1 MILACVLDDGPRVVA
16 ALAPDDQAWFD
27 VCGALH
33 GPTIHSVDVDVS
45 ACLAEACERVEEL
58 AGEIDAGRLRRV
70 APQRRLPTVPWP
82 RNLLGAP
89 VNYREHQ
96 GELGPDRSPA
106 TGTTRELGLFVKATG
121 SVSGPDD
128 PIVLPAWEG
137 RECHYEGEIAIVIG
151 RGGRDIPPADALH
164 HIAGFTAALDVT
176 MRLET
181 DRREERSMRKSFS
194 SFTPLGPALLP
205 MSEVDRVEDLAL
217 ELSID
222 GEVRQRGT
230 LAQLIVPVDELV
242 ALASSVIELRPGD
255 VILTGTPSGVGPLA
269 AGQHVRLA
277 VTGLP
282 PLELDVVS
290 A

>member
-1 MILACVLDDGPRVVA
+1 MIFACVFDQGPRVVA
-16 ALAPDDQAWFD
+16 AAEPKARAWFD
-27 VCGALH
+27 VCTALH
-33 GPTIHSVDVDVS
+33 GPTAHSVDVEVS
-45 ACLAEACERVEEL
+45 LCLIEACARVADIETWIE
-58 AGEIDAGRLRRV
+58 AGRLRAV
-70 APQRRLPTVPWP
+70 TPKLRLPTVPWP
-82 RNLLGAP
+82 RNLFGAP
-89 VNYREHQ
+89 VNYREHE

-106 TGTTRELGLFVKATG
+106 TGTARELGLFVKATG
-121 SVSGPDD
+121 SISGPDD

-151 RGGRDIPPADALH
+151 RGGKNIPSRAARE
-164 HIAGFTAALDVT
+164 HIAGFTGALDVT

-205 MSEVDRVEDLAL
+205 MSEVDRVEDLEL
-217 ELSID
+217 ELAID
-222 GEVRQRGT
+222 GEVRQRGS
-230 LAQLIVPVDELV
+230 LAELIVPVDELV

-269 AGQHVRLA
+269 EGQRVRLS

-282 PLELDVVS
+282 PLELDVVL